1 MDNLDKAIERL
12 EIIRRKDV
20 IIERL
25 AKKNGLDLVKFNAVR
40 RGLEENRI
48 IDNAYDVNNCLK
60 ELTILKHKFGYRV
73 RYVTDEEGCLEQE
86 DDPGEYS
93 HLYQI

>member
-25 AKKNGLDLVKFNAVR
+25 AKKNGLDLEKFNVVR

-48 IDNAYDVNNCLK
+48 IDNAYDVNSCLK
-60 ELTILKHKFGYRV
+60 ELSILKHKFDYHV
-73 RYVTDEEGCLEQE
+73 RYVTDEEGFLEQE
-86 DDPGEYS
+86 DDLGEYS

>member
-60 ELTILKHKFGYRV
+60 ELTILKHKFGYHV
-73 RYVTDEEGCLEQE
+73 RYVTDEEGFLEQE
-86 DDPGEYS
+86 DDPVEYS